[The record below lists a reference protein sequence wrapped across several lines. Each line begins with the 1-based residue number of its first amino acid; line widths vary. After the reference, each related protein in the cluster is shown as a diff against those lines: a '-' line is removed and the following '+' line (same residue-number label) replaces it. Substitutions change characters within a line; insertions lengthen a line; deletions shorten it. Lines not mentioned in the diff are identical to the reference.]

1 MHRRNTTWFEAGG
14 KNHQSMIIFL
24 VQDVKTSAA
33 SLVDLIVL
41 RLDPGIAVIKQFF
54 RQGADLT

>member
-1 MHRRNTTWFEAGG
+1 MRRRNPVWFKAGG
-14 KNHQSMIIFL
+14 KNHQSVIVFL
-24 VQDVKTSAA
+24 VQDVKTRAA